1 MTRAWWLLSLGLF
14 AGSAPAFAGD
24 DCSPVDLRE
33 QIGTPFHQGD
43 SSYCFAHTASSL
55 IQARTGFRAS
65 PMALAVGYLLTNPD
79 DLSGGTAAV
88 REKLTPEWIA
98 AWRHD
103 RNAEPSNLDS
113 DKILTLHGL
122 LDTGGDE
129 EPTIMVSNFQGL
141 CPESRLPTGKDVYK
155 KYLRSIREFHAS
167 RVSRG
172 VPAEGAIGEVTNLE
186 AQAKAWSYR
195 HWVEKH
201 CGTPA
206 TLKEPLI
213 ADGMS
218 LAKNLKDFRRQQAL
232 LAATALRLNQGRVM
246 DAVNRQLDR
255 GNPVA
260 IGYALADL
268 MPGEAAEDS
277 DSPRPEDHA
286 SVFAARR
293 KSGGRC
299 YYYLRNSFG
308 QEKGDYLPSLKGRFE
323 DGGVWVLPEEIPS
336 LYSAVWLR

>member
-1 MTRAWWLLSLGLF
+1 MKRAWWLLSLGLI
-14 AGSAPAFAGD
+14 AAPAFAGD
-24 DCSPVDLRE
+24 DCSPIDLRE
-33 QIGTPFHQGD
+33 QLGAPFHQGD
-43 SSYCFAHTASSL
+43 SGYCFAHSAASL

-65 PMALAVGYLLTNPD
+65 PMALAAGYLLTNPEE
-79 DLSGGTAAV
+79 LSGGSEAL
-88 REKLTPEWIA
+88 RQKLTPAWIS

-103 RNAEPSNLDS
+103 RNTEPGNLDS
-113 DKILTLHGL
+113 DKILSLHGL

-129 EPTIMVSNFQGL
+129 EPTILVSDFHGL

-155 KYLRSIREFHAS
+155 KYLHGIREFHAD
-167 RVSRG
+167 RVNRR
-172 VPAEGAIGEVTNLE
+172 VPAEGPIGEVTDLE
-186 AQAKAWSYR
+186 AQAKAWSFR

-201 CGTPA
+201 CGTPLA
-206 TLKEPLI
+206 LREPLI
-213 ADGMS
+213 ADSMS
-218 LAKNLKDFRRQQAL
+218 LAKNLKAFRRQQSL
-232 LAATALRLNQGRVM
+232 MLATSLRVSQRRVI
-246 DAVNRQLDR
+246 DAVNLQLDR

-268 MPGEAAEDS
+268 MPGETAADG

-286 SVFAARR
+286 SVLAARR
-293 KSGGRC
+293 KMGGRC

-323 DGGVWVLPEEIPS
+323 DGGIWVLPEEIPS